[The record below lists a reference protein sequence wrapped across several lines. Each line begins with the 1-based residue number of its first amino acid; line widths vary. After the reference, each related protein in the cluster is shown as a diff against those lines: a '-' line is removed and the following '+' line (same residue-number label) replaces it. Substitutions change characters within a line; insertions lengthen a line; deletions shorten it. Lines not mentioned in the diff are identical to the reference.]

1 MAWHGMACHGMV
13 WSLVNNSS
21 SAIVYHLVGTASAE
35 CIDTERYQRARRTQ
49 KRAEGVCRQLGRGR
63 VGLGGRCIDPTWTSS
78 NHVVQNA
85 SPQSQQHPLPRDGR
99 LSPFHD
105 ATVCAPERPLRVPPP
120 PRVDDLMRACSAV
133 RSSRSRQASAATA
146 VSPTSQPIPPNAV
159 AIAEAD

>member
-1 MAWHGMACHGMV
+1 M
-13 WSLVNNSS
+13 
-21 SAIVYHLVGTASAE
+21 YHLVGTASEE

-49 KRAEGVCRQLGRGR
+49 KRTLEAEGVCR